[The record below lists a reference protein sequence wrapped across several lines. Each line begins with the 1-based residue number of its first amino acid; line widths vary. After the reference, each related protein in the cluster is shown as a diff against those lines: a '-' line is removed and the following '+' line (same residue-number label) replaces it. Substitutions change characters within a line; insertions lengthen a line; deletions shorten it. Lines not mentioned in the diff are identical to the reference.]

1 MSSSVAAGTV
11 TDGRVH
17 ARLDGVEKIFGA
29 GDDQVLAVTG
39 VDLEIRRGEILT
51 LLGPSGC
58 GKSTLFSLIAGLD
71 HPTSGSISIDGASV
85 DEPRRDVGMMLQRP
99 ALFPWRTTLQNV
111 LLPVS
116 VMGLRVKDYRDRAE
130 ELIEMVGLKDF
141 IKAYPQQ
148 LSGGMQQRVALCRV
162 LITDPELI
170 LLDEPFGALDEFTR
184 EAMDLE
190 VLRLWEMSPKTI
202 VLVTHSITEAVFM
215 SDRIAVMSPRPG
227 RVSGVVDIDLPR
239 PRTSSL
245 ITTPEFSSYTQ
256 QARDI
261 LGIG

>member
-1 MSSSVAAGTV
+1 MTSAAPSAGV
-11 TDGRVH
+11 GVDNAH
-17 ARLDGVEKIFGA
+17 SRLSGVEKVFGE
-29 GDDQVLAVTG
+29 GDQEVVAVTG

-58 GKSTLFSLIAGLD
+58 GKSTLFSLIAGLAE
-71 HPTSGSISIDGASV
+71 PTAGTIEIDGVTVS
-85 DEPRRDVGMMLQRP
+85 EPRRDVGMMLQRP

-111 LLPVS
+111 LLPIN
-116 VMGLRVKDYRDRAE
+116 VMGLRVKDYKARAL
-130 ELIEMVGLKDF
+130 ELIKMVGLEDF
-141 IKAYPQQ
+141 ADAYPQQ

-162 LITDPELI
+162 LITDPKLI

-190 VLRLWEMSPKTI
+190 VLRLWSMSPKTI
-202 VLVTHSITEAVFM
+202 VLVTHSISEAVFM

-227 RVSGVVDIDLPR
+227 RISGVVDVDLPR
-239 PRTSSL
+239 PRTSSML
-245 ITTPEFSSYTQ
+245 TSPRFTALTQ

-261 LGIG
+261 LGLG